1 MALPELKTINL
12 PDGKISY
19 REMGDGP
26 SIVFLHGLAGN
37 SRSWEGQFDHFS
49 KTYHVIAWD
58 TPGYGCSDNKKADIN
73 TYTNCLNQLLGTLIK
88 DQFLLV
94 GHSMGG
100 VLAGHFASRYQN
112 QLVGLV
118 LSCTHAG
125 NGLEKGRALPESYQ
139 RRVDELSSMTA
150 ENYGTSR
157 AKAMLALNTPSTVFD
172 KVANIA
178 ADTSIDGLTN
188 AIRIILETDNTE
200 SLSSL
205 DLPTM
210 VISGAVDPVVPK
222 EKTDQLHRLVSGS
235 QTAIISDAGHA
246 PYLEKNDHYNKV
258 VSSFI
263 KKL

>member
-1 MALPELKTINL
+1 MALPELKTIDF
-12 PDGKISY
+12 PDGKVSY
-19 REMGDGP
+19 REMGTGP

-49 KTYHVIAWD
+49 KTHHVIAWD
-58 TPGYGCSDNKKADIN
+58 TPGYGRSDNKKADIN
-73 TYTNCLNQLLGTLIK
+73 IYANCLNQLLVSLIK
-88 DQFLLV
+88 DRFLLV

-100 VLAGHFASRYQN
+100 VLAGHFANRFKN

-125 NGLEKGRALPESYQ
+125 NGLEKGLALPERYQ
-139 RRVDELSSMTA
+139 QRVDDLNAMTA

-157 AKAMLALNTPSTVFD
+157 AKAMLAPNTPSTIFD
-172 KVANIA
+172 KAANIA
-178 ADTSIDGLTN
+178 ADTKIDGLTN
-188 AIRIILETDNTE
+188 AIRIILESDNTE

-222 EKTDQLHRLVSGS
+222 EKTDQIHSLVPGS
-235 QTAIISDAGHA
+235 QTAIIPNAGHA
-246 PYLEKNDHYNKV
+246 PYLEKNDNYNEVISK
-258 VSSFI
+258 FT

>member
-1 MALPELKTINL
+1 MALPELKTIDF
-12 PDGKISY
+12 PDGKVSY
-19 REMGDGP
+19 REMGTGP

-49 KTYHVIAWD
+49 KTNHVIAWD
-58 TPGYGCSDNKKADIN
+58 TPGYGRSDNKKADIN
-73 TYTNCLNQLLGTLIK
+73 IYTNCLNQLLGSLIK
-88 DQFLLV
+88 DRFLLV

-100 VLAGHFASRYQN
+100 VLAGHFANRFQN

-125 NGLEKGRALPESYQ
+125 NGLKKGLALPERYQ
-139 RRVDELSSMTA
+139 RRVDDLKTMAA
-150 ENYGTSR
+150 ESYGMSR
-157 AKAMLALNTPSTVFD
+157 AKAMLALSTPSAIFD
-172 KVANIA
+172 KAANIA
-178 ADTSIDGLTN
+178 ADTKIDGLTN

-210 VISGAVDPVVPK
+210 IISGAVDPVVPK

-235 QTAIISDAGHA
+235 QTSIIADAGHA
-246 PYLEKNDHYNKV
+246 PYLEKNDNYNKV
-258 VSSFI
+258 VSDFM
-263 KKL
+263 KEL

>member
-1 MALPELKTINL
+1 MALPELETINL

-19 REMGDGP
+19 RQMGAGP

-37 SRSWEGQFDHFS
+37 SRSWEGQFNHFS
-49 KTYHVIAWD
+49 NTHHVIAWD
-58 TPGYGCSDNKKADIN
+58 TPGYGCSDNMKADVN
-73 TYTNCLNQLLGTLIK
+73 TYTNCLNQLLGTLIQ

-100 VLAGHFASRYQN
+100 VLAGHFANRYQN

-118 LSCTHAG
+118 LSCTHVG
-125 NGLEKGRALPESYQ
+125 NGLVKGLALPERYQ
-139 RRVDELSSMTA
+139 RRVDDLSAMTT
-150 ENYGTSR
+150 ESYGTSR
-157 AKAMLALNTPSTVFD
+157 AKAMLAHNTPSAVFD
-172 KVANIA
+172 KAANIA
-178 ADTSIDGLTN
+178 SDTRINGLTN
-188 AIRIILETDNTE
+188 AIRVILETDNTE

-210 VISGAVDPVVPK
+210 VISGAQDPVVPK

-235 QTAIISDAGHA
+235 QTAIIADAGHA
-246 PYLEKNDHYNKV
+246 PYLEKNENYNKV
-258 VSSFI
+258 ISDFI

>member
-49 KTYHVIAWD
+49 KTNHVIAWD
-58 TPGYGCSDNKKADIN
+58 TPGYGRSDNKKADIN
-73 TYTNCLNQLLGTLIK
+73 IYSDCLHQLLGSLVK

-100 VLAGHFASRYQN
+100 VLAGHFANRFQN

-118 LSCTHAG
+118 LSCTHVG
-125 NGLEKGRALPESYQ
+125 NGLEKGLDLPERYQ
-139 RRVDELSSMTA
+139 RRVDDLNTMTA
-150 ENYGTSR
+150 KSYGTSR
-157 AKAMLALNTPSTVFD
+157 AKAMLALNTPSAIFD
-172 KVANIA
+172 KAANIA
-178 ADTSIDGLTN
+178 ADTQIGGLTN

-235 QTAIISDAGHA
+235 QTAIIADAGHA

-258 VSSFI
+258 VSGFI